1 MKKLLLLSA
10 LLLPPASQAAP
21 RLGYITGGPMLHWN
35 FSNNGFRSFS
45 VAFEAAYWSYRQ
57 DGSEDE
63 LFHNVPDFNET
74 GYGLSVGLEGD
85 WEGIRL
91 YAEPQLGVV
100 YAGLSLGPVLE
111 LRGQGAPARLGIQGS
126 GWVNAMA
133 GMDLRYRR
141 LDGKNIQAL
150 GLYAKLPALVSG
162 KEKISPD

>member
-10 LLLPPASQAAP
+10 LILPLASQAAP

-45 VAFEAAYWSYRQ
+45 VAFEAAYWNFKKV
-57 DGSEDE
+57 GSEGE
-63 LFHNVPDFNET
+63 LFHNVPDFNEP
-74 GYGLSVGLEGD
+74 GYGLSLGLEGD

-91 YAEPQLGVV
+91 YAEPQLGVA

-126 GWVNAMA
+126 GWVNAMV

-141 LDGKNIQAL
+141 LDGKNNQAL
-150 GLYAKLPALVSG
+150 GLYAKLPVLVSG
-162 KEKISPD
+162 RELASSE